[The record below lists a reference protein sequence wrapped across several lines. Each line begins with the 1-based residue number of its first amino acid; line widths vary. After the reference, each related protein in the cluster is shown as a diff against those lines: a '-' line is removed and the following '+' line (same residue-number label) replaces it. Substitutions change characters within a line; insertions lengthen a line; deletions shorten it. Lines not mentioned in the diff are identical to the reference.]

1 MATTPQIAH
10 PQRRIRFTPY
20 VWILPAAVIL
30 AVFLF
35 YPIFQTTALSFF
47 EWNGFMP
54 DPFAEFVGP
63 SHYIELTQDKFM
75 GIATK
80 NTFLFVLA
88 MTTVEL
94 FIAFVL
100 AVFIFQAQ
108 FRGAAW
114 LRGILFFPS
123 VLSAIVVGIIWRNIV
138 FLREGLIDQLTTA
151 FGLPDFFPL
160 GDIDLAFPSIIV
172 VAIWQN
178 VGFNLI
184 IFYAGLQSLD
194 NEVLESAQIDGASFW
209 QLIIRIIAPLQRP
222 VILVSII
229 LNFIG
234 GIKVFDL
241 VFSMSASK
249 GVNPLAVA
257 HVTDVFATYM
267 NFNSFGGGPRGSA
280 VRAFGY
286 AASIAVVMMVV
297 SIVFA
302 FLRQRLR
309 RTVDI

>member
-1 MATTPQIAH
+1 M
-10 PQRRIRFTPY
+10 
-20 VWILPAAVIL
+20 WILPCVAIL
-30 AVFLF
+30 SVFLF
-35 YPIFQTTALSFF
+35 YPIIQTTALSFF
-47 EWNGFMP
+47 EWNGFTP

-63 SHYIELTQDKFM
+63 SNFIELTQDKFIR
-75 GIATK
+75 IATK

-88 MTTVEL
+88 MTTLEL
-94 FIAFVL
+94 FIAFML
-100 AVFIFQAQ
+100 AVFIFQAG

-114 LRGILFFPS
+114 LRGIIFFPS

-138 FLREGLIDQLTTA
+138 FLREGLIDQFTTTL
-151 FGLPDFFPL
+151 GLPGFFPL

-194 NEVLESAQIDGASFW
+194 NEVLESAQIDGANFW
-209 QLIIRIIAPLQRP
+209 QLIIRVIAPLQRP

-241 VFSMSASK
+241 VFSMTASK
-249 GVNPLAVA
+249 GVNPLLVA
-257 HVTDVFATYM
+257 HITDVFATYM

-286 AASIAVVMMVV
+286 AAAIAVVMMLV

-309 RTVDI
+309 RSVDV